1 MPPSP
6 RSSQLPSGSQSPPPR
21 RNWFVGLTV
30 GILRGIG
37 SLLTA
42 IAGRLEAN
50 PSDPRPSLGVWG
62 VALGLVAV
70 VAVVVGRSPLEIAT
84 NPANPPT
91 GQPIAPSS
99 VAAPAIPAD
108 SLPLETAVPLDQ
120 DLPSP
125 IASTELDTPSEV
137 EAVPSTEDLNQ
148 TPSLGNETA
157 TESTLEPQVP
167 RLSGDRDVDG
177 EPLPDIPEE
186 LTAPL
191 PPSQLEPA
199 PLPLTPEQ
207 RLIAALQDRIKM
219 VSEEYAADTI
229 VSTVR
234 IDFERNHLDVELL
247 DRWYDLEEVDQD
259 QLVSDL
265 YDRGQQFDFYQID
278 ILDAAGQLVAR
289 PAAIGDGM
297 IVVRRVRI

>member
-1 MPPSP
+1 M
-6 RSSQLPSGSQSPPPR
+6 PSGSQSLPPR

-70 VAVVVGRSPLEIAT
+70 VAVLAGRSPLTIVSPTPLEIAT
-84 NPANPPT
+84 NPVNPPT
-91 GQPIAPSS
+91 GQPISPPSA
-99 VAAPAIPAD
+99 AAPAIPAD
-108 SLPLETAVPLDQ
+108 FLPLETAVPLDQ

-148 TPSLGNETA
+148 TPSLGDETA